1 MKTTNTSIEPVKLY
15 YEILVFVDASRVKV
29 DTQPNF
35 YGNTAQKMIAR
46 FQRVY
51 VILTFMR
58 KEYF

>member
-15 YEILVFVDASRVKV
+15 YETLVIVDASRVKV

-35 YGNTAQKMIAR
+35 YEDTAQKMIAR

-51 VILTFMR
+51 MILTFTR